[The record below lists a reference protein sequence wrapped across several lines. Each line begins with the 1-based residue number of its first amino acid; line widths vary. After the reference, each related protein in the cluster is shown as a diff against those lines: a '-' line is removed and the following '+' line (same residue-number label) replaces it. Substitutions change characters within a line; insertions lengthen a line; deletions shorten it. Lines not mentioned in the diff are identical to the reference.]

1 MIKTKSLMVISRT
14 PQSGMRLVMMG
25 IMGMLKREVL
35 DIAIF
40 KPLVESLKKDDDIEF
55 FIRYFKLKQSIT
67 TASTLNFDIASKLLS
82 INKQQDIYERILSD
96 YEKLI
101 RKHDFVLIQGMVNL
115 ELEEIIGFDINFEIA
130 KNLQIPTVELINAKG
145 VNSVGKIQEYIDY
158 LINLSKRS
166 NVRLL
171 GIFVNRLNPKLLN
184 SIRSI
189 KRAIPIFAIPEIREL
204 NSPTILDILN
214 QTKANLVTSEDVTL
228 DRTVYQVK
236 IATMQLQNYLEYLE
250 NGDLVVVSK
259 DRFDIIIGTLIA
271 NYSKNYPSIA
281 GILLTGKM
289 PIPSTIDKLIDTTNI
304 PSIPILSLDTDTQS
318 AVNMVSRVEAKI
330 TLENKRKIALVEGI
344 FIYYIDLAQIKKYLL
359 LEHPKVMTP
368 IRFTY
373 YLYKRAKESNSNIL
387 LTESDDER
395 ILRATDIILR
405 RNICNITLLGKKDL
419 IEQRSSA
426 LGLDLS
432 RAKVIDPQN
441 NLYTEQFV
449 NKFYELRRHKGLVRA
464 VAKDLIAKPNYF
476 ATMMV
481 YFGYVDGLVSGA
493 THTTRETI
501 KPAFEIIKAKSG
513 VKLISS
519 LFFMLLN
526 DRVLV
531 YADCAINVNPTAE
544 ELAHIAV
551 SSANTAKEFGIEP
564 IVAMLSYSSGC
575 SGIGRDVE
583 KVREATKIAQS
594 LAPNIPIEGPMQY
607 DTAIDIKVAKQKMPT
622 SRVAGRATV
631 FIFPDLNT
639 GNNTYKAVQRSTK
652 SVAIGPILQGLKR
665 PFNDLSRGCTVEDI
679 VHTVAITAV
688 QAGNKS

>member
-1 MIKTKSLMVISRT
+1 MIKTKSLMVISRA

-25 IMGMLKREVL
+25 LMGMLKREVL

-40 KPLVESLKKDDDIEF
+40 KPLVHSLKRDDDIDF
-55 FIRYFKLKQSIT
+55 FIKYFKLKQSLNS
-67 TASTLNFDIASKLLS
+67 ASTLTFDIVSKLLS
-82 INKQQDIYERILSD
+82 LNKKKEIYERILDD
-96 YEKLI
+96 YEKLN
-101 RKHDFVLIQGMVNL
+101 RKYGFVLVQGMVNL
-115 ELEEIIGFDINFEIA
+115 ELEELIGFDINFEIA
-130 KNLQIPTVELINAKG
+130 KNLQIPTIELVNAKG
-145 VNSVGKIQEYIDY
+145 VESIGKIQEYIDY

-171 GIFVNRLNPKLLN
+171 GIFINRLNPKLLN

-204 NSPTILDILN
+204 SSPTILDILN
-214 QTKANLVTSEDVTL
+214 QTKANLITPQEVSL
-228 DRTVYQVK
+228 DRTVYQIK

-259 DRFDIIIGTLIA
+259 DRFDIIIGTLLA

-289 PIPSTIDKLIDTTNI
+289 SIPSALDKLIDTTNI
-304 PSIPILSLDTDTQS
+304 PQIPILSLDMDTQS
-318 AVNMVSRVEAKI
+318 ALEVISGVEAQI
-330 TLENKRKIALVEGI
+330 TLENKRKLALVDGI

-373 YLYKRAKESNSNIL
+373 YLYKRARESNSNIL
-387 LTESDDER
+387 LTESEDER
-395 ILRATDIILR
+395 VLRAVDIILR
-405 RNICNITLLGKKDL
+405 RNLCKITLLGKKDL

-441 NLYTEQFV
+441 NPYTEQFA
-449 NKFYELRRHKGLVRA
+449 NKLYELRRHKGMVRA

-501 KPAFEIIKAKSG
+501 KPAFQIIKAKEG
-513 VKLISS
+513 VDLISS

-526 DRVLV
+526 ERVLV
-531 YADCAINVNPTAE
+531 YADCAINVNPTAK
-544 ELAHIAV
+544 ELAQIAI

-575 SGIGRDVE
+575 SAVGRDVE

-607 DTAIDIKVAKQKMPT
+607 DTAIDKDVAKHKMPT
-622 SRVAGRATV
+622 SKVAGRATV

-652 SVAIGPILQGLKR
+652 CVAIGPILQGLKK

-679 VHTVAITAV
+679 VYTVAITAV
-688 QAGNKS
+688 QAGEKS

>member
-1 MIKTKSLMVISRT
+1 MIKTKSLMVISRAR
-14 PQSGMRLVMMG
+14 QSGMRLVMMG

-40 KPLVESLKKDDDIEF
+40 KPLVDTLKRDEDIEF
-55 FIRYFKLKQSIT
+55 FIKYFKLKQSST
-67 TASTLNFDIASKLLS
+67 TATSLNFDIATKLLAMG
-82 INKQQDIYERILSD
+82 KHKEIYERVLND

-101 RKHDFVLIQGMVNL
+101 RKHGFVLVQGMVNF
-115 ELEEIIGFDINFEIA
+115 ELEERVGFDINFEIA
-130 KNLQIPTVELINAKG
+130 KNLQIPTVELVNAKD
-145 VNSVGKIQEYIDY
+145 VTSLSKIQEYIDY

-171 GIFVNRLNPKLLN
+171 GVFINRLNPKLLS
-184 SIRSI
+184 SIKSI
-189 KRAIPIFAIPEIREL
+189 KRSVPIFAIPEIREL
-204 NSPTILDILN
+204 SSPSILDILN
-214 QTKANLVTSEDVTL
+214 QTKANLVTSEDVLL
-228 DRTVYQVK
+228 DRTVYQIK

-250 NGDLVVVSK
+250 NGDLVIVSK

-289 PIPSTIDKLIDTTNI
+289 AIPSTINRLIDTTNI
-304 PSIPILSLDTDTQS
+304 PSIPILSLDIDTQR
-318 AVNMVSRVEAKI
+318 AVDLLSKVVAQI
-330 TLENKRKIALVEGI
+330 TLKNRRKLALVEGI
-344 FIYYIDLAQIKKYLL
+344 FIYYIDLSQIKRYLI
-359 LEHPKVMTP
+359 LEQPKVMTP

-373 YLYKRAKESNSNIL
+373 YLYKRARESNSNIL
-387 LTESDDER
+387 LTESEDER
-395 ILRATDIILR
+395 VLRAVDIVLR
-405 RNICNITLLGKKDL
+405 RNICNITLLGKKDE
-419 IEQRSSA
+419 IEQKSSA

-432 RAKVIDPQN
+432 KAKVIDPQN
-441 NLYTEQFV
+441 NPYIEQFV

-551 SSANTAKEFGIEP
+551 SSADTAREFGIEP

-583 KVREATKIAQS
+583 KVREATRIAQT
-594 LAPNIPIEGPMQY
+594 LAPDIPIEGPMQY
-607 DTAIDIKVAKQKMPT
+607 DTAIDAKVAKQKMPT

-665 PFNDLSRGCTVEDI
+665 PFNDLSRGCLIEDI